1 MKAKL
6 AAIVIAA
13 AASAPAAA
21 STYFDYPAKPVR
33 IVVGATPGETNDL
46 LARIVAP
53 SLTNFLK
60 RPFLIV
66 NEPGGNGARAATMVA
81 KAPADGHT
89 VLLISALFATTV
101 SLYRNLGYDPERD
114 FTPIARFASFPQVLI
129 VPSSLNVRTLPE
141 FISLVR
147 ATPGRVSIASTG
159 TGSISHLTAELMK
172 LQAGWLNALHVPYR
186 GNAQALAGLLGNHVH
201 ALVTNATAAQVHIR
215 SGRVQALAVA
225 TAKRLPSLPNVPTF
239 AESGIRGV
247 EASGWSGIVAPAATP
262 YEPVVRLSVAI
273 ADAISAPIVRERFAS
288 QGAESVHEGPE
299 DFAKYLHQEIERW
312 AKVVKAS
319 GIGPE

>member
-6 AAIVIAA
+6 AALLIAA
-13 AASAPAAA
+13 APSVSAAA
-21 STYFDYPAKPVR
+21 STYFDYPTKPVR
-33 IVVGATPGETNDL
+33 IVVGATPGEANDL

-53 SLTNFLK
+53 SLGNFLK
-60 RPFLIV
+60 RPFIID

-81 KAPADGHT
+81 RAPADGHI
-89 VLLISALFATTV
+89 VLLVSAPFATTV

-114 FTPIARFASFPQVLI
+114 FTPVARFASFPQVLI
-129 VPSSLNVRTLPE
+129 VQSSLKLRTLPE

-159 TGSISHLTAELMK
+159 TGTISHLAAELMK

-186 GNAQALAGLLGNHVH
+186 GSAQAFAGLLGNHVD
-201 ALVTNATAAQVHIR
+201 ALVANAASAQVHVKT
-215 SGRVQALAVA
+215 GRVQALAVA
-225 TAKRLPSLPNVPTF
+225 TAKRLPSLPDVPTF

-262 YEPVVRLSVAI
+262 YEPIVRLSVAI
-273 ADAISAPIVRERFAS
+273 ADAMGTAIVRERVAS
-288 QGAESVHEGPE
+288 QGAESVREGPE
-299 DFAKYLHQEIERW
+299 DFARYLHQEIERW